1 MKDTFKTIIYSFPV
15 QLVFHQIRRNL
26 VLVLLWLMLIAT
38 IAGGIGKIYGIH
50 FLYLDPEY
58 MGKVGF
64 WSFFIVGLAFGNF
77 TMAYHITCY
86 ILDGHRFTFIGILER
101 PFAKFSINN
110 SLLPLISLIV
120 YVILV
125 IRFQLSNEFSN
136 TLDLM
141 VNLIGLLLGVWVM
154 ILFFFYYFKFT
165 NQDIFKYLAGSVDKR
180 LRKARISRERMMNKL
195 TETRSRKYKVHHY
208 LDLKLRVRSCKELD
222 DFYDKGAVL
231 KVFDQNH
238 FNSVIVE
245 LALVLLII
253 LLGSFMDN
261 SYFQIPAAA
270 SSLFLFSFL
279 IMMVGA
285 FTYWLRGWGMAA
297 AFGLFILINFLLR
310 VGIINNENTARG
322 LQYHG
327 ARANYSLKQL
337 EELNSNIQQTA
348 DSLQVIDVLERW
360 KQKQQDSLPPLV
372 ILCVSGGGQRAA
384 LWSLNALHTV
394 DSALK
399 APLMDHVAL
408 ITGASGG
415 MIGAAYYR
423 ELFRLNNEGTQIPNK
438 ETQLKRMGA
447 DNLNAI
453 IFSLLVNDSYFRFRN
468 YTYAGNRYLK
478 DRGYVFEEN
487 LNKNLGGI
495 FNNSLM
501 DYQDPELDAEI
512 PMMLLSPVIS
522 NDGRK
527 LYTSPLGFSFMN
539 HPVNEANWER
549 KISGVDFKRLFK
561 DLGADQLS
569 FLAALRMSASFP
581 YITPTVTLPSE
592 PAIEVMDAGIADNF
606 GVGDAVK
613 FVSEFSDWIDQNTSG
628 VTFLVIRDSR
638 KNAPIEAQ
646 SSASII
652 GRLTNPIA
660 SVYNN
665 LGNIQDSNNDASLER
680 LRACVNQPVNLVSIE
695 YNTYTNITEDY
706 ILTAKA
712 LERKE
717 LERASLSWHLT
728 TKERRNIID
737 NIKLESNQ
745 KAIKAFVKII
755 ED

>member
-1 MKDTFKTIIYSFPV
+1 MNDTFKSIIYSFPV

-26 VLVLLWLMLIAT
+26 TLVLLWILLIST

-58 MGKVGF
+58 MGRVGF

-77 TMAYHITCY
+77 TMAYQITCY

-110 SLLPLISLIV
+110 SILPLITLII
-120 YVILV
+120 YIILI
-125 IRFQLSNEFSN
+125 IRFQLSNEFS
-136 TLDLM
+136 TSIDLI
-141 VNLIGLLLGVWVM
+141 VNLVGLLVGVGIM
-154 ILFFFYYFKFT
+154 ILLFFYYFKFT
-165 NQDIFKYLAGSVDKR
+165 NKDIFKYLAGSVDKR

-195 TETRSRKYKVHHY
+195 NETRSRKYNVHHY
-208 LDLKLRVRSCKELD
+208 LDLKLRVRSCKGLD
-222 DFYDKGAVL
+222 DFYDKEAVL

-245 LALVLLII
+245 IAIIVLII

-261 SYFQIPAAA
+261 PYFQIPAAA

-279 IMMVGA
+279 LMMVGA
-285 FTYWLRGWGMAA
+285 FSYWLRGWGMAA
-297 AFGLFILINFLLR
+297 AFGLFVLINFLLR
-310 VGIINNENTARG
+310 TGIINNENAARG
-322 LQYHG
+322 LKYDG
-327 ARANYSLKQL
+327 EKVAYSLHQL
-337 EELNSNIQQTA
+337 ENLNSNTQQTA
-348 DSLQVIDVLERW
+348 DSLQVIEVLDRW
-360 KQKQQDSLPPLV
+360 KRKQVKEHPRMV

-384 LWSLNALHTV
+384 LWSLNALHAV
-394 DSALK
+394 DSAMQSQ
-399 APLMDHVAL
+399 LMDHVAL

-423 ELFRLNNEGTQIPNK
+423 ELFHLQKQGVDIPNK
-438 ETQLKRMGA
+438 KVQLKRMGA

-453 IFSLLVNDSYFRFRN
+453 IFSLLVNDSYFRFRS
-468 YTYAGNRYLK
+468 YEYGGEKYLK
-478 DRGYVFEEN
+478 DRGFVFEEN

-495 FNNSLM
+495 FSKRLM
-501 DYQDPELDAEI
+501 DYQKPELSAEI

-539 HPVNEANWER
+539 HPANRNNWER
-549 KISGVDFKRLFK
+549 KISGVGFRSLFSRH
-561 DLGADQLS
+561 GANQLS
-569 FLAALRMSASFP
+569 FLTALRMSASFP
-581 YITPTVTLPSE
+581 YITPTVSLPSE
-592 PAIEVMDAGIADNF
+592 PAIEVMDAGIADNY

-613 FVSEFSDWIDQNTSG
+613 FVSQFKEWINQNTSG

-646 SSASII
+646 SSASIV

-680 LRACVNQPVNLVSIE
+680 LRACVDQPINLVSIE

-706 ILTAKA
+706 LLQSKA

-728 TKERRNIID
+728 TKEKRNIID
-737 NIKLESNQ
+737 NIMLPSNQ
-745 KAIKAFVKII
+745 RAIQEFQRII
-755 ED
+755 E